1 LVQRRRHCERS
12 NPDLIDEIGIAS
24 LAMTTPLDQPE
35 IITL

>member
-1 LVQRRRHCERS
+1 MTGS
-12 NPDLIDEIGIAS
+12 AIPISSMFGFWIAS